1 MNLPYKGKHYNHGTV
16 VLVTKF
22 LPLILVMTVKKY
34 LADIYGYRPGYLFNQ
49 LSQDKIDAKIRFS
62 KEFISTIGLVDPGLT
77 KVL

>member
-1 MNLPYKGKHYNHGTV
+1 
-16 VLVTKF
+16 
-22 LPLILVMTVKKY
+22 MTVKKY
-34 LADIYGYRPGYLFNQ
+34 LADIYGYRAGYLFNQ